1 MHIRQW
7 LRLVHLLI
15 MHLPLLHLSL
25 LHLAHLVNLAHG
37 QRTISWMRHRM
48 AQRVVLN
55 RIGLHKVSAVYLR
68 LLRNYWLLYNL
79 VVELGQRD
87 IVDKHQAQIIGL
99 ISAWTIATHHK
110 SLNLLDTLLAIR
122 YAKGCCA

>member
-25 LHLAHLVNLAHG
+25 LHLAHLINLAYG
-37 QRTISWMRHRM
+37 KWAITWMRHRT
-48 AQRVVLN
+48 AQRIVLN
-55 RIGLHKVSAVYLR
+55 RIRLNNVSAVYL
-68 LLRNYWLLYNL
+68 LRNHWLLYNL